1 MDYTKFSDDI
11 YKCINMKNKYNTN
24 NQINDMIKDSILINY
39 SDEMNNIILSDI
51 TLTKNIMEFIK
62 SKIEIYAKKSISYNE
77 TLNKLRNKII
87 NLNTYKKKS
96 FDKIFDTLYNYFLDN
111 KVLESLHDNYYIKI
125 DEITVDDIL
134 NCQNNNNQLQFNNWR
149 ENQQFVIDDLNTNG
163 LKTGI
168 HCQATGTGKTL
179 EILYTIG
186 FTNQQ
191 IKNPKIIL
199 FTERVDIL
207 SDLFLV
213 KNKKI
218 EIDKDKIKFWKDN
231 NITDLT
237 KFHIIERVINK
248 DKNWI
253 KEFNESKKPTLL
265 IVNRLFLTMSKKY
278 EQINN
283 LNLILHDECHNTG
296 SSECYNFLK
305 YFKNKNVITI
315 GYSAT
320 PLRAANKNDIDNT
333 IKIYGINGKLN
344 IISNYNIIFSI
355 EKDLI
360 LPPVFHWYNINENQ
374 KKKSKNLNNAN
385 EILQEEYGA
394 VFKILDEILPI
405 LPNKKIVAWC
415 GTKELCKDWKNIF
428 IKHKG
433 MFQEVN
439 KLKIYCDYNYNNNN
453 NHTQTNDYESFK
465 NETNNCIMLCCQ
477 RYREG
482 SDIHYLD
489 CVLFLDKVK
498 KRGAI
503 PFIQSIGRVLR
514 KGFGKIS
521 GHIIEGVIKTN
532 DNYEKE
538 FIDKIIGYYMMLTN
552 YTFNEDTNKY
562 EQYVK
567 LLDIIKFDKKNKIIN
582 LTLLNN
588 VVIPINCKTLDWE
601 NIVSKFQSILQNT
614 IKLKDDEVFKIIID
628 KIKKLEPFKNSN
640 NNFWEEYT
648 KLDHNKLN
656 IPKDIYTEYKQFFDQ
671 KTWYQLLGFDK
682 YLNFARFK
690 KFCNQNYIDSHKKL
704 YRFLKNNNNYPF
716 YPEEY
721 YRLTGW
727 NSWNF
732 KVNKD
737 YIL

>member
-1 MDYTKFSDDI
+1 MDDYNKFSDNI
-11 YKCINMKNKYNTN
+11 YECINKKNKYS
-24 NQINDMIKDSILINY
+24 NDVLKDFVLKNY
-39 SDEMNNIILSDI
+39 SNEMNDIILSDI
-51 TLTKNIMEFIK
+51 ILTKNIIEYIK
-62 SKIEIYAKKSISYNE
+62 SKIELYAKKSLSYSD
-77 TLNKLRNKII
+77 TLNKLKINLINSNNEKKINFNKI
-87 NLNTYKKKS
+87 L
-96 FDKIFDTLYNYFLDN
+96 DTLYNYFLEN
-111 KVLESLHDNYYIKI
+111 KIFESLYDHFYVKI
-125 DEITVDDIL
+125 NDVTIDDIITY
-134 NCQNNNNQLQFNNWR
+134 QNNNKLIFTEWR
-149 ENQQFVIDDLNTNG
+149 ENQLFVIDDLNKNG

-186 FTNQQ
+186 FTNQV
-191 IKNPKIIL
+191 IDNPKIIL

-207 SDLFLV
+207 CDLFLV
-213 KNKKI
+213 RNKKI
-218 EIDKDKIKFWKDN
+218 EIDKSKIKFWKDN

-278 EQINN
+278 EQINK
-283 LNLILHDECHNTG
+283 LDLILHDECHNTG

-374 KKKSKNLNNAN
+374 KKKSKNSNNNKN

-394 VFKILDEILPI
+394 VFKILDEILLI

-415 GTKELCKDWKNIF
+415 GIKELCKEWKNIF
-428 IKHKG
+428 LKHKG
-433 MFQEVN
+433 MFPEVN

-453 NHTQTNDYESFK
+453 HKQTDDYINFK
-465 NETNNCIMLCCQ
+465 NNTNNSIMLCCQ

-482 SDIHYLD
+482 SDIEYLD

-567 LLDIIKFDKKNKIIN
+567 LLDIIKFDKENKIIN

-601 NIVSKFQSILQNT
+601 NIVTKFQSILQNT
-614 IKLKDDEVFKIIID
+614 VKLTNDEVFKIIID
-628 KIKKLEPFKNSN
+628 KIKKLDPFKNSN
-640 NNFWEEYT
+640 NNFWEEYN
-648 KLDHNKLN
+648 KLDHDKLN
-656 IPKDIYTEYKQFFDQ
+656 IPKDIYTEYKQFFNQ

-682 YLNFARFK
+682 YLNFLRFK

-704 YRFLKNNNNYPF
+704 HKFLKNNNNYPF

-721 YRLTGW
+721 YRLTGF
-727 NSWNF
+727 NGWNF
-732 KVNKD
+732 KVTTD
-737 YIL
+737 IIL